1 MGRMEED
8 ISGGWSG
15 MNRNGDVHT
24 WKDIH
29 GVAVWLESRAQLNEQ
44 EEIQLKMQFFF
55 GTSGG
60 NPKSLDLIKQA
71 MAVH

>member
-29 GVAVWLESRAQLNEQ
+29 GVAVWLESRAQLNE
-44 EEIQLKMQFFF
+44 
-55 GTSGG
+55 
-60 NPKSLDLIKQA
+60 
-71 MAVH
+71 